1 MKLSID
7 RGLLLIS
14 ISVLHNN
21 QILNL
26 ERVLLDTGSATTLI
40 SAEKLLEIGVTYEL
54 EDSLSTVRG
63 VGGSETVF
71 GKQLQGIRLD
81 GKEVQDF
88 KVQVGAMD
96 YGFSLDGILGLDF
109 LMQTNALIDLRDL
122 EIRFG
127 S

>member
-1 MKLSID
+1 MKLSLD

-14 ISVLHNN
+14 VSVLHNN
-21 QILNL
+21 QTLKL
-26 ERVLLDTGSATTLI
+26 ERVLVDTGLATTLF

-71 GKQLQGIRLD
+71 GKQLQEIHLD
-81 GKEVQDF
+81 GKEVKGF

-109 LMQTNALIDLRDL
+109 LMQTNALIDLRNL
-122 EIRFG
+122 EIRFD

>member
-1 MKLSID
+1 MKLSLE

-14 ISVLHNN
+14 MSVLHNN
-21 QILNL
+21 KILNL
-26 ERVLLDTGSATTLI
+26 ERVLVDTGSATTLF
-40 SAEKLLEIGVTYEL
+40 SAEKLLEIDVTYEV

-71 GKQLQGIRLD
+71 GKQLQEIRVD
-81 GKEVQDF
+81 GKELRGF

-109 LMQTNALIDLRDL
+109 LMQTNALIDLQNL
-122 EIRFG
+122 EIRFV